1 MHKLNLPSFSYN
13 IREINGKASIFD
25 ILRKKFVILTP
36 EEWVRQHFVNFL
48 IHHYR
53 YPRSLIRLES
63 GLRYNHLQK
72 RSDIQV
78 FDREGNIFLVV
89 ECKSADVKISQ
100 NTFEQ
105 VARYN
110 HTLKAKHLAVTNGLQ
125 HFCCS
130 VDHQKNSYNFLDDL
144 PVFEREED
152 ERA

>member
-1 MHKLNLPSFSYN
+1 MQKLNLPSFEYN
-13 IREINGKASIFD
+13 IREINGKAAIFD
-25 ILRKKFVILTP
+25 ILRKKFVVLTP

-48 IHHYR
+48 ISHYK
-53 YPRSLIRLES
+53 YPKSLIRLES
-63 GLRYNHLQK
+63 GLKYNQLQK

-78 FDREGNIFLVV
+78 YDREGNIFLIV

-110 HTLKAKHLAVTNGLQ
+110 FSLKARHIAVTNGLD

-130 VDHQKNSYNFLDDL
+130 VDHEKSSYNFMKDL
-144 PVFEREED
+144 PVFSSE
-152 ERA
+152 